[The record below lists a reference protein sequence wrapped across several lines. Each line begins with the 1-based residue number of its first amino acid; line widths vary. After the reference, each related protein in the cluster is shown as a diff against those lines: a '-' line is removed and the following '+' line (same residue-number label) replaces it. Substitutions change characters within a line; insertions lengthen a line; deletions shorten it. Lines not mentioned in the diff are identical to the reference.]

1 MAYLRFMDKVNR
13 VLVPVGMGA
22 LMIMIAVVTVN
33 IIGRASI
40 NAPVYGTP
48 EIVEM
53 TQCIMASLIL
63 AYTQFMKQ
71 NIIVNIVVDLMKP
84 RLRAGF
90 DLFAMFLS
98 VVFVALMTW
107 TSTNYALQVS
117 GETTNVFQITRLPF
131 RFTFAFGSMVLF
143 FVLAGQ
149 FVESLVKVVKR

>member
-1 MAYLRFMDKVNR
+1 MTYLQFMDKVNR
-13 VLVPVGMGA
+13 VLVPIGMGA

-33 IIGRASI
+33 IIGRATI
-40 NAPVYGTP
+40 NAPIYGTV
-48 EIVEM
+48 EIVEI
-53 TQCIMASLIL
+53 TQCIAASLIL

-71 NIIVNIVVDLMKP
+71 NIIVNIVVDTMKP

-98 VVFVALMTW
+98 VVFVALMAW
-107 TSTNYALQVS
+107 TSTNYALQVT

-131 RFTFAFGSMVLF
+131 RLIFAFGSMVLF